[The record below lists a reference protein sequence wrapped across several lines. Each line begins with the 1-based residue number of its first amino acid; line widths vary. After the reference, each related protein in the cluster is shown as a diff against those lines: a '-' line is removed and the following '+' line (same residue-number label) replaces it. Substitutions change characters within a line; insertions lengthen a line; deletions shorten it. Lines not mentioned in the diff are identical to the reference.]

1 MSSNYLDI
9 CNQALLF
16 VGASRIQSWDDGSL
30 EGEICEQFYQSTV
43 DELLT
48 RKYWKFA
55 TKYKQLAQLN
65 KQSISG
71 YSKAYALPTDFLSVQ
86 GIDGVGV
93 EYEIAEGVLYTNAD
107 NVNLKYTYAVDVNS
121 WNPAFKLL
129 VSYQLASIIANPV
142 TSNTTKAE
150 FYTTMAQ
157 KQMTVAVSMDSRQ
170 DTNEYRKTYRFL
182 GVRY

>member
-16 VGASRIQSWDDGSL
+16 IGATKIQSFTDGSL

-48 RKYWKFA
+48 RQYWKFA

-65 KQSISG
+65 KSG
-71 YSKAYALPTDFLSVQ
+71 VNGFSKAYALPTDFLSVQ
-86 GIDGVGV
+86 GIEGYNV

-107 NVNLKYTYAVDVNS
+107 SVKLKYTHAVDVNS

-129 VSYQLASIIANPV
+129 VAYQLASIIANPV

-150 FYTTMAQ
+150 FYTAMAQ